1 MGAPIKPHA
10 RIILIAVRKSP
21 TRPLLLVCSV
31 IFLAMRK
38 KTTKQET
45 YRSELEQL
53 SLGNRVNFL
62 GVID

>member
-1 MGAPIKPHA
+1 MGAPIKPQA
-10 RIILIAVRKSP
+10 RIIFIAVRKSP

-53 SLGNRVNFL
+53 SLGNRIKFL